1 MTIQQLEMIN
11 YLNQA
16 FYLDKKNKALIAEKK
31 QNVSLAQRCTAN
43 YEMQKGYSPSKT
55 NNQENI
61 LHKILAQGEEIE
73 RQFKEI
79 IEIREEIT
87 DLINAVDD
95 ADQNTILRMRYLGYL
110 TMAEIAETMNY
121 EIRTVQRK
129 HKQAVSNLVEK
140 KIPNV
145 IACHPLT
152 VL

>member
-31 QNVSLAQRCTAN
+31 QNVSLSQRCTAN
-43 YEMQKGYSPSKT
+43 YEMQEGYSPSKT

-73 RQFKEI
+73 RQFKGI
-79 IEIREEIT
+79 IETREKIT
-87 DLINAVDD
+87 NLINTIDN
-95 ADQNTILRMRYLGYL
+95 ADQNTILRMRYLGYI
-110 TMAEIAETMNY
+110 TMAEIAENMNC

-129 HKQAVSNLVEK
+129 HKDAISKLVK
-140 KIPNV
+140 CHCMSPFDSV
-145 IACHPLT
+145 II
-152 VL
+152 